1 MDYLKETAA
10 RDRVGRLLAAL
21 HRLGSD
27 TRMAQVAREVDLSE
41 RDFLSA
47 IAEAEWGGLVTREE
61 RDGGVYLMLTP
72 PGRAR
77 AEVIVRP
84 PSSS

>member
-1 MDYLKETAA
+1 MDYLKESAS

-21 HRLGSD
+21 HRLGSN
-27 TRMAQVAREVDLSE
+27 TRMARVAKEVDLSE

-47 IAEAEWGGLVTREE
+47 VAEAEWGGLVRREE
-61 RDGGVYLMLTP
+61 RDRGVYLMLTS

-77 AEVIVRP
+77 AEVIVR
-84 PSSS
+84 